1 MVEMHETDIKIL
13 LKDKIHLKSS
23 VYWGVKRR
31 TTKAG
36 GDRLMATSDYY
47 RKQIELLLVW
57 ATAVTDSNLRIR
69 LTQRALNLL
78 TLANCTDDQTLR
90 RFEELLESIRLQNAC
105 SEPAD

>member
-1 MVEMHETDIKIL
+1 MVEMRKTDIKIL
-13 LKDKIHLKSS
+13 LKTKSTQR
-23 VYWGVKRR
+23 VACIGVLSGARPKR
-31 TTKAG
+31 AG
-36 GDRLMATSDYY
+36 AWLMATSDYY

-90 RFEELLESIRLQNAC
+90 RFEELLKSIRSQNAC
-105 SEPAD
+105 SP

>member
-1 MVEMHETDIKIL
+1 VH
-13 LKDKIHLKSS
+13 
-23 VYWGVKRR
+23 WGVERR

-36 GDRLMATSDYY
+36 GGRLMATSDYY

-69 LTQRALNLL
+69 LTERALNLL